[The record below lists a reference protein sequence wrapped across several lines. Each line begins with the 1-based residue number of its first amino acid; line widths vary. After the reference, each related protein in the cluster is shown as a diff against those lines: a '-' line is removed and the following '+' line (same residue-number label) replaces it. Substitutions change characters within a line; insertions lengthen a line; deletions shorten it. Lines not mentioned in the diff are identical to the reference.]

1 VSGYVLAETTIDPTK
16 HHTVEVLGL
25 TINYDTV
32 IGSVFAALVV
42 IGLGLWVRARI
53 TSGVPNG
60 TQLGFETVVKM
71 VRTQVDEQIGIKVA
85 PYLVPIAMALFVFI
99 LTCNWISVLPLH
111 IGTEP
116 LLEPPTADVNL
127 VYALALL
134 LFIWQHVQGTRTHKG
149 VGKHLGHVVRGHY
162 APFAPMWIIL
172 QFVDLLS
179 LPLRLFGNM
188 FAGGIMVMLLALLPS
203 YVFWLPGAGWKLFD
217 LGIGLLQ
224 AYLFMLLTIVY
235 FKEQTEVRDEAH

>member
-1 VSGYVLAETTIDPTK
+1 MSGYVLAETTIDPTK
-16 HHTVEVLGL
+16 HHTVEIAGL

-32 IGSVFAALVV
+32 IGSVVAALVV

-53 TSGVPNG
+53 TSGVPKG

-134 LFIWQHVQGTRTHKG
+134 LFIWQHVQGTRTHHG